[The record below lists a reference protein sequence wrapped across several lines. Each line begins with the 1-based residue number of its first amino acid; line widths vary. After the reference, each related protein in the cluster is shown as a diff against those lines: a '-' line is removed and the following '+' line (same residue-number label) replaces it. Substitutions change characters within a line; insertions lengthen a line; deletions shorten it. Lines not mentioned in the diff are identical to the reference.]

1 MVKSINFRNKMKA
14 LNGGVTDL
22 PNRLWQARKRRG
34 LGQKQVS
41 ILLNHKQIDQLSRFE
56 QGSRVPN
63 LHHAL
68 MLEILYGVPVRLLFH
83 GLYEQLQAELRE
95 KAGRSLMWP
104 VIDEAGLA
112 ATGEEE
118 FCMYQELLRS
128 PLLTPV
134 EKDRVRRHVAKVARQ
149 LAYL

>member
-1 MVKSINFRNKMKA
+1 MATHNK
-14 LNGGVTDL
+14 GVTGL
-22 PNRLWQARKRRG
+22 PTRLWQARKRRG

-41 ILLNHKQIDQLSRFE
+41 TLLNYKQIDQLSRFE
-56 QGSRVPN
+56 QGLRIPS

-83 GLYEQLQAELRE
+83 GLCEQLQTELRE
-95 KAGRSLMWP
+95 KAGRSLMWS

-128 PLLTPV
+128 PLLSEV
-134 EKDRVRRHVAKVARQ
+134 EKDQVRKHITKVARQ